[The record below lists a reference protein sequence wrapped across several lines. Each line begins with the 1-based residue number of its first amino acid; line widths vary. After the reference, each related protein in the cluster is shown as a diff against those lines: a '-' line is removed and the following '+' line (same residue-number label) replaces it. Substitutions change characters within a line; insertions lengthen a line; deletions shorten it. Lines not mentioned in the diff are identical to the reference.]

1 MLYGLGAALGWGLSD
16 ITVAVV
22 SRRIGSFFSV
32 VIAQLAGLILFAVL
46 LVVARP
52 PMPVPGALRLTV
64 LLAAG
69 ISGALSYMA
78 FYRGLEL
85 GPIALVSPVVAG
97 YAAIVVVLALVVLHE
112 RVAGVALA
120 GTGLT
125 LAGAVLA
132 STDIAA
138 LRARVRRERGGVF
151 YALLAM
157 VGFGLGAFVIGRV
170 SKDVGWFEAVLVTRL
185 RGAGPLGIV
194 PGSPQ
199 EPNLLGSGSRKL
211 VSVAVAGGRGIL
223 GIASFGHG

>member
-97 YAAIVVVLALVVLHE
+97 YAAIVVVLALVVLRE
-112 RVAGVALA
+112 RVAGVAMA
-120 GTGLT
+120 GTGLS

-138 LRARVRRERGGVF
+138 LRARVRREQGGLF
-151 YALLAM
+151 SPLRAM
-157 VGFGLGAFVIGRV
+157 VGFRVGGFVIGPAL
-170 SKDVGWFEAVLVTRL
+170 KGLGWVEARLVD
-185 RGAGPLGIV
+185 
-194 PGSPQ
+194 
-199 EPNLLGSGSRKL
+199 
-211 VSVAVAGGRGIL
+211 
-223 GIASFGHG
+223 

>member
-1 MLYGLGAALGWGLSD
+1 
-16 ITVAVV
+16 
-22 SRRIGSFFSV
+22 
-32 VIAQLAGLILFAVL
+32 
-46 LVVARP
+46 
-52 PMPVPGALRLTV
+52 
-64 LLAAG
+64 
-69 ISGALSYMA
+69 
-78 FYRGLEL
+78 
-85 GPIALVSPVVAG
+85 VVAG

-185 RGAGPLGIV
+185 GAAATLGMVLPPAKTANLWERGTRNWIREA
-194 PGSPQ
+194 
-199 EPNLLGSGSRKL
+199 
-211 VSVAVAGGRGIL
+211 
-223 GIASFGHG
+223 